1 MRIIHLT
8 PGTGSF
14 YCGSCLR
21 DNALIKALRVRRHDA
36 LMVPL
41 YLPLVTDGLAANPEI
56 PVQVG
61 GISLYLAQKMPW
73 IAKMP
78 GFFHRWLNK
87 PERLKKVSQRIGMTS
102 ARSLGEMTLGTLQG
116 RDGRQWGEWKKLL
129 AWMRTQ
135 PKPDIVSLSNSMLSG
150 LAPAIADE
158 FGCPIVCSLQGEDA
172 FLDGLPEPYG
182 EQCWEALRSN
192 GRAVTRYVAPSQFY
206 AHQMQ
211 TRLGAS
217 DEQMVVIHNGMD
229 VNAFAAADPSTNFPT
244 IGYFARIIPGK
255 GLNTLVD
262 AFILLCQRRHI
273 QRLKL
278 KIGGSATKSDEAYI
292 KQVKA
297 KLDAAGLKG
306 RYEFHTNLNA
316 SDKVRFFRDVTV
328 FSVPCTYG
336 EAFGLYVLEAIASGV
351 PVVQPRHGAFPEIL
365 ELTKGGLLC
374 EPDSAES
381 LAEGLNQLLLDDVAR
396 QRMADEGMNNVRKHF
411 TSSLMAERF
420 EALLVDLKANAT
432 APSVVEV
439 G

>member
-14 YCGSCLR
+14 HCGSCLR

-73 IAKMP
+73 VAKMP
-78 GFFHRWLNK
+78 SFIHRWINK

-129 AWMRTQ
+129 TWMRTQ
-135 PKPDIVSLSNSMLSG
+135 PKPDIVSLSNSMLTG

-172 FLDGLPEPYG
+172 FLDGLPDPYR
-182 EQCWEALRSN
+182 EQCWEALRHN

-206 AHQMQ
+206 SNVMQ
-211 TRLGAS
+211 PRLGAL
-217 DEQMVVIHNGMD
+217 DEQVAVIHNGMD

-262 AFILLCQRRHI
+262 AFISLCQRRHI

-292 KQVKA
+292 KQVRA

-374 EPDSAES
+374 EPDSSES
-381 LAEGLNQLLLDDVAR
+381 LADGLNQLLLDDVAR

-420 EALLVDLKANAT
+420 ESLLVDLKAAAT
-432 APSVVEV
+432 APSLVEV
-439 G
+439 D